1 MRNEFLAVF
10 RTTKHAGLVFGCSLV
25 LSSQAFAMQAGH
37 GRVDSAPG
45 AALQMSIPL
54 NGLTASDLT
63 NLQVKPAAAEDWTK
77 AGLTPPVGLASLTV
91 AIEPGFSQDSRML
104 VLRSTQAVDREV
116 IDVLLDVSSA
126 SGSTKIQSSFLVLT
140 KANMPLS
147 GGTVTVKNG
156 DTLIGIALN
165 NATPGADMYQMLWA
179 LYQANPQAFY
189 SNNMNLL
196 RVGSTLQIPDA
207 DAVRA
212 IDSKLARS
220 MHQKHLNEFK
230 TMRGA
235 NTATNTR
242 APQTVASP
250 AGATQSS
257 RVSTVVPAPTP
268 APADRVKLTS
278 ANPADQRADAR
289 TSASKEIADI
299 QARVDS
305 LQQNV
310 QQLKEAVGQ
319 APTSTRLDN
328 LQQNV
333 QQLKEAVSQAP
344 TAARV
349 ESLQQNVQQLRDALK
364 QTPTTARVD
373 GLQQNVDQLK
383 EAMNQSAA
391 KANAAAEEGAG
402 GMLSKVWAV
411 VSNHV
416 QAILIGVLAIGGLL
430 VAWLLIRTGARR
442 GKGRASKEAAKAD
455 VDQQL
460 KDIDLNLSAGAAGKA
475 KPAAKVA

>member
-1 MRNEFLAVF
+1 MRNEFFAGF
-10 RTTKHAGLVFGCSLV
+10 RMSKTVGLVFGCSLV
-25 LSSQAFAMQAGH
+25 LTSQAFAMQAGH

-54 NGLTASDLT
+54 NGLTESDLT
-63 NLQVKPAAAEDWTK
+63 NLQVKPASAEDWAK
-77 AGLTPPVGLASLTV
+77 AGLTPPVGLASLSV

-104 VLRSTQAVDREV
+104 VLRSTQVVDREV

-126 SGSTKIQSSFLVLT
+126 TGATKIQSSFLVLT
-140 KANMPLS
+140 KANMPSS

-165 NATPGADMYQMLWA
+165 NAVSGADMYQMLWA

-220 MHQKHLNEFK
+220 MHQKHLNDFK

-235 NTATNTR
+235 STTTR

-250 AGATQSS
+250 AGASQSS
-257 RVSTVVPAPTP
+257 KVSTAAPAPTP
-268 APADRVKLTS
+268 AAGDRVKLTS
-278 ANPADQRADAR
+278 TNPTDQRADAR

-349 ESLQQNVQQLRDALK
+349 ESLQQNVQQLKDALK

-373 GLQQNVDQLK
+373 SLQQNVDQLK

-391 KANAAAEEGAG
+391 AKAAEAAEDGIG
-402 GMLSKVWAV
+402 GMLNKAWTV

-442 GKGRASKEAAKAD
+442 SKGRASKEAAKAG
-455 VDQQL
+455 VDEQL

-475 KPAAKVA
+475 KPATKTA

>member
-1 MRNEFLAVF
+1 MRNECLEVF
-10 RTTKHAGLVFGCSLV
+10 RMTKHVGLVFGCSLV

-235 NTATNTR
+235 TTTTTTR
-242 APQTVASP
+242 APQTVANP

-257 RVSTVVPAPTP
+257 RVTTPAPTP
-268 APADRVKLTS
+268 TPAPGDRVRLTS